1 MSSIKRSDSPCWHD
15 SSDDEADF
23 INSPARKIPKVEDE
37 CENDA
42 ALARALE
49 IPKEEE
55 QTVHRFEHREEK
67 KIANDDS
74 KIKNVDKDDEDTDAA
89 LWEFDREGT
98 YAICCTNCM

>member
-1 MSSIKRSDSPCWHD
+1 MSSIKRPDPPND

-23 INSPARKIPKVEDE
+23 KNYHARKIPKVDG

-49 IPKEEE
+49 NPKKEE
-55 QTVHRFEHREEK
+55 QTIQHRAEHGEEK
-67 KIANDDS
+67 QLGSDDT
-74 KIKNVDKDDEDTDAA
+74 KIKTIDKDDEDTDAA
-89 LWEFDREGT
+89 LRELDPEGT